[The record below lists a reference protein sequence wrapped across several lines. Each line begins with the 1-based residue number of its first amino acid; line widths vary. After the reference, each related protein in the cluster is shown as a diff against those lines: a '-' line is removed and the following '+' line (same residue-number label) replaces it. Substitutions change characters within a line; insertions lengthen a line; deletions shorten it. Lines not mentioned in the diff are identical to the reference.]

1 MSLQKAL
8 KNIFPESRI
17 ILVFLATPLLGF
29 AQLFSEGY
37 SQTLLPPRVDP
48 LSSSTE
54 LIPSPY
60 SLNLSGP
67 LITNSFNGVSA
78 KSALEW
84 LADVGGYDFVYVKSD
99 PLYSSS
105 SPSSSSITSR
115 SNDATGLFSAI
126 NQATSATS
134 RSQQN
139 QQGQQSLDGE
149 RLIYL
154 NLKDREY
161 SSALNSILLASGLQA
176 TFKDGIIY
184 AGPDIDTKP
193 IGQTISKTFRLNQVT
208 AKAAG
213 EFLGNLGAT
222 VYLTTTVTTSVSE
235 GISSDE
241 QVAGSSST
249 NTNSST
255 STPEATLYS
264 SKVGPLVGLLG
275 VTDERLA
282 SISLVGNPNLVDLAE
297 SFLLK
302 IDAKQRQVALD
313 IQIIDFDLNND
324 FVAGNTSFLR
334 TGNSYILSRDGSAS
348 ALLGNIFPPTDD
360 QFRGVGEL
368 PEEDS
373 PYPSDP
379 IRSDP
384 RAVYNRAADA
394 GAEESGLTPE
404 FRKNKLYSFIQTS
417 ITSGAAKVLA
427 RPSIILMEDNLASSQ
442 NSGESDVE
450 GVGEFRGGIGLS
462 GRPNE
467 GRIVAGQTVITNWSS
482 EDDSGVCS
490 AETQTAGLSLAA
502 KINKID
508 DSGFVTF
515 QLTPQLSAI
524 TGQFTNPTCGNA
536 IANRLSQRILETG
549 IVRVQSGDTLLL
561 TGVISDED
569 IATVTKW
576 PLLGDI
582 PVIGQFFRK
591 QSRSRKKRELI
602 ITATPTIL
610 KNNY

>member
-115 SNDATGLFSAI
+115 SNDATGLFSPI

-324 FVAGNTSFLR
+324 FVAGNTSCVLH
-334 TGNSYILSRDGSAS
+334 
-348 ALLGNIFPPTDD
+348 
-360 QFRGVGEL
+360 
-368 PEEDS
+368 
-373 PYPSDP
+373 
-379 IRSDP
+379 
-384 RAVYNRAADA
+384 
-394 GAEESGLTPE
+394 
-404 FRKNKLYSFIQTS
+404 LYFI
-417 ITSGAAKVLA
+417 
-427 RPSIILMEDNLASSQ
+427 
-442 NSGESDVE
+442 
-450 GVGEFRGGIGLS
+450 
-462 GRPNE
+462 
-467 GRIVAGQTVITNWSS
+467 
-482 EDDSGVCS
+482 
-490 AETQTAGLSLAA
+490 
-502 KINKID
+502 
-508 DSGFVTF
+508 
-515 QLTPQLSAI
+515 
-524 TGQFTNPTCGNA
+524 
-536 IANRLSQRILETG
+536 
-549 IVRVQSGDTLLL
+549 
-561 TGVISDED
+561 
-569 IATVTKW
+569 
-576 PLLGDI
+576 
-582 PVIGQFFRK
+582 
-591 QSRSRKKRELI
+591 
-602 ITATPTIL
+602 
-610 KNNY
+610 